1 MAYSRAQLEA
11 LWKQAGGSPAQASTM
26 AAIALAESRG
36 NPRATHRNSNGTIDR
51 GLWQINS
58 SHGYGT
64 SSFTPLQNAR
74 QAVAILASQGP
85 GAWTTYTDGS
95 YQRFL
100 VAGRKRSTTR
110 GKWGIFGGGF
120 AGVDQGTDW
129 MRAGP
134 IPALGDGKVT
144 YIGRSHIIEGGSYPV
159 VVYELDSPPITGG
172 SRWVYIAENFRP
184 SVRVGQKIRKG
195 QTVGIAAGSYPYIEQ
210 GWNASPTGWNPVAPL
225 GSNPHAATGPGQH
238 MLNYIRQ
245 QDAGQALPVG
255 AAGVPTA
262 QPGSVSRPRPGSSGG
277 ILDTIGGWF
286 TGGGAEDVAGAV
298 TGLPISSIGSLFEGA
313 ASAITSPLDFFK
325 LAVWLIHPRTW
336 LRVFEVLLGLT
347 LMALSLRGL
356 FLIFASRDT
365 PAGFYTLGGAARSL
379 HERHTRPAA
388 DTLIPGNS
396 RRRHARRD
404 RRERAAKAASLDA
417 RFGKVPF

>member
-11 LWKQAGGSPAQASTM
+11 LWKQAGGSPAQAPTM

-225 GSNPHAATGPGQH
+225 GSNPHAATGPGQD

-255 AAGVPTA
+255 AAGVPTP

-277 ILDTIGGWF
+277 ILGTIGGWF
-286 TGGGAEDVAGAV
+286 SSADGAV
-298 TGLPISSIGSLFEGA
+298 ESGLGSAVSDA
-313 ASAITSPLDFFK
+313 AGLIAGPADFLK
-325 LAVWLIHPRTW
+325 AALWLIMPQTW
-336 LRVFEVLLGLT
+336 LRIFEVLLGLA

-356 FLIFASRDT
+356 VLIFASRDV
-365 PAGFYTLGGAARSL
+365 PVDFYTLGGATRSL

-388 DTLIPGNS
+388 DTLIPGNAERRK
-396 RRRHARRD
+396 RRRNAG
-404 RRERAAKAASLDA
+404 EKAAKAASLA
-417 RFGKVPF
+417 TRFGKVPF